1 MYQEEAKLEEADL
14 FSDPEDDLYQHVCE
28 IRRSLSL
35 DSEGTEPEAQKGNVL
50 SKVAFFE
57 TFQRSFETQSLST
70 SESSFRRSLIQDE
83 LEELA
88 SRPRLQASHEE
99 HEQAQMEHEEEPECQ
114 LEFDDIFPAH
124 REEDEIEV
132 HVDEHTHEEVG
143 EGDDE
148 SLVSVSD
155 TEDVLDSTDY
165 GMRNVGAQDYE
176 LENKLY
182 LTHEFIEEEP
192 STLEIFD
199 FSDEEASHQYA
210 DLTEQPLSSTK
221 SVVATTKTGT
231 EFQKQ
236 ESWKLRKEETPHS
249 LEDTPENY
257 SRESFQTSE
266 ASVQAPET
274 FCTKPLDPDLF
285 LQVTKQDDAGD
296 RMEEVISRIGL
307 LSVEENIED
316 SNNLL
321 DFKDTTEGKRL
332 TGIVSR
338 RNEFEVPDKQTLTD
352 ETCEALVKD
361 SVESE
366 IDFDELFAR
375 LERDETENERDRAAP
390 QTVMEIETSQ
400 SPDNF
405 CEVIT
410 RDQVGD
416 RSMAME
422 RISSDLEVQT
432 SDQSSVREEEK
443 EKELEPDITLH
454 YEYPTLLAQGD
465 IELVAENIEAVEKN
479 HKPERTVDVEE
490 LQANIDSLLRKDT
503 SDSAMEEK
511 SCEAVVRDHNAE
523 RARGFEEIGLISVL
537 PDDTYSVDEPAQPLC
552 YHPAHKPTVRKLH
565 EVTEIIDAEVRQDAR
580 SEINF
585 EEIFLSIDENKDDR
599 FYEEMEDQCFDS
611 VQDNSD
617 TALQE
622 ELCEAVFRDYDQEHA
637 KDLHEEGSE
646 SQMIPVP
653 PEDNETFHKPV
664 EPLPYDQAPVTS
676 TDSQSSEVTEVLTAE
691 VRRHLRS
698 EINVEET
705 FSHLKEQTAEYDDE
719 IAEKTVP
726 TVAESPSRASLYVV
740 EDTVVDDV
748 EHCSPSTSAHISH
761 ETESDVPTKEIF
773 EVNQLAE
780 PERQASLYKEEES
793 FVIDVTAEVPSSP
806 KHIAEEGVNL
816 ERMESV
822 GEVKERKEEERA
834 SLIAD
839 DRELVTKVPSESLSL
854 QSVTG
859 EVENVAPFEQAP
871 NETEMGHFNKASLFR
886 EEVPDVQQLAAD
898 VFSSPRHISSEC
910 ENVMFAETEVL
921 EQRDEETESLYIA
934 ENTAADSMVIKEA
947 SLYPLFIACES
958 QNFDPKTQIEE
969 REQPKDETSPLM
981 YSEEVMSF
989 AEIKYDTPL
998 SPKHIAC
1005 ECTHAD
1011 FVENVESKEPI
1022 AQENRAS
1029 LYWEDEVPA
1038 EKIGYDIPASP
1049 KHVAGES
1056 LNTKFIEEVRE
1067 LTEDGKRAC
1076 LFMEEETTVSRVTTG
1091 AAAAMHVAHESVI
1104 KESREEIIEGE
1115 PYELEKKSSRL
1126 MEEDSVINEVIQD
1139 TPSSPKHILGEIQT
1153 VDSFEDVYEGSI
1165 EERQRASLVVEET
1178 VAFDDLAA
1186 GTSSSPKHIAGEIPN
1201 RETFEETEEAQE
1213 YENKRASIFVEENI
1227 SHGYVSL
1234 KDSSRKHVAAEI
1246 LNSELLEV
1254 GADEDSPESDYGE
1267 HFEEFERTCCT
1278 GTYVET
1284 PKAIYVAGEVQNRYT
1299 HGEDAE
1305 DILQLDESVK
1315 YEDFQHTVTTSILAQ
1330 KPQPPVHIAE
1340 ELTNIMPQ
1348 EELLEEG
1355 KTEEEVSAEEIEETQ
1370 FQTTTVLLK
1379 SPQSLL
1385 SIAAAVLEQNIEAPH
1400 QEAPEEFTTKTEVM
1414 QQYSEEE
1421 LNEIKIVASEDVSSN
1436 ASLAHEIKSSLPRE
1450 KTVITTVTSEHSP
1463 VLYVEN
1469 EATDDMVSDN
1479 TKVPVILID
1488 LAGKISDEEDDDV
1501 YLVEERQE
1509 TEDAK
1514 NTKGYETETSTA
1526 HPTEEQCVESHA
1538 AAEFCVSEVV
1548 LEDSLIIKKEEFVEP
1563 FEESEE
1569 GSVSELLSESSSS
1582 PLHVSSELKDFQDFE
1597 TINEEYGSER
1607 YHAISYEEGDY
1618 VSEITITNGLPPLF
1632 ITEELSQDAYK
1643 ENILKEESTVIET
1656 AREYAE
1662 YGEVEDALPTQTS
1675 VGTSQSPLQTTTDVL
1690 DSKFTEG
1697 VKKEEDEPDGR
1708 EFADKFI
1715 DTGGINEKMTNSQ
1728 SDLST
1733 LRERVDATGTE
1744 TAEDETDNAQKL
1756 GGQEVVS
1763 LPAEQEQVVH
1773 REEIRQEVWE
1783 VEVTKGSQHVETFR
1797 EKHKKGQMQRSVEK
1811 SSYLELESK
1820 ESHSV
1825 SQTQR
1830 GEIVLV
1836 GEQGEQM
1843 EVSHKMETKVE
1854 VMSTRTVQYSSST
1867 TLASGGEVT
1876 TKETKHHL
1884 KTNGACIS
1892 REEVKNIEEVSF
1904 TEIQGTRQQRLW
1916 IKEEMENPLETN
1928 DELSESILERE
1939 TKDQESERF
1948 ERELSQ
1954 EETEVR
1960 LMKSEVLEY
1969 KTVELK
1975 AQLDN
1980 PRITVERETTLVRA
1994 FVVPTPASEGHE
2006 QTLMREDS
2014 ITAILKDDEVSLEKE
2029 SEGEKFEE
2037 EIDIMRVDEA
2047 LSEQEF
2053 RGEGA
2058 DKGDRLKSRS
2068 SKGVSVD
2075 ATGKWEERESLI
2087 HRSDQKN
2094 VPYEGETG
2102 ICDEDPLYEEEC
2114 EVRRVDEALG
2124 KSDDGVVGIHACE
2137 EVEVTALRKE
2147 KALTTEASESP
2158 GEMKLRVQSPVFE
2171 EELEISA
2178 LPAEDR
2184 SYQEDQQER
2193 DKDVEQRELL
2203 EEEVEVSA
2211 ITSQEESP
2219 VLEVELEVEHVEK
2232 QKTEEDVR
2240 SKEVALFEEELEIS
2254 TVPNEEEQIKTQDS
2268 DEDKTIERTV
2278 ILEEDH
2284 PIGIDERDGEI
2295 VENAEHVGAGSM
2307 RTEDQTDK
2315 KSDNHSEIS
2324 DPSTQRKPLDLSQV
2338 DLYEE
2343 DESGLETRYYVE
2355 LSSSESLEP
2364 HYEEMEDQTCY
2375 TEKYVR
2381 QGDPLEENLE
2391 EFILVKYGDEFE
2403 SSGEEDISD
2412 HREIYVIPEEEND
2425 VENRDVESARDDK
2438 VDIEDPKPESFFQEG
2453 SENTGLEEIRESPEF
2468 EMDDS
2473 DELDEEEQ
2481 RQLEEYERLESF
2493 VILEEKLSQVESDDD
2508 EIADLEEEVGDENV
2522 FHSDVHSSSEE
2533 TLHEDELAQTMIAS
2547 SIQQASAFTEP
2558 EYHDKQQETSHDD
2571 GFTETQKQISTEKE
2585 EQSVERSPSR
2595 QEDPRTGEQ
2604 FKAADDSSVEVA
2616 HSKSRTNEEARGE
2629 SLSEDQQDQKGHSEL
2644 SRAKEEKTEQQLSSD
2659 SSGEQS
2665 VSSEGS
2671 LSATPSVDLEGELA

>member
-1 MYQEEAKLEEADL
+1 MYQEEAELEEADL

-57 TFQRSFETQSLST
+57 TFQRSFETQSLSN

-124 REEDEIEV
+124 REEDEIEI
-132 HVDEHTHEEVG
+132 HVDEHTHEEAG

-155 TEDVLDSTDY
+155 TEEVLDSTDY
-165 GMRNVGAQDYE
+165 GIRNVGVQDYE

-182 LTHEFIEEEP
+182 VTDEFIEEEP

-210 DLTEQPLSSTK
+210 DLTEQQLLSTE
-221 SVVATTKTGT
+221 SVMATTKTGT
-231 EFQKQ
+231 EFQKK
-236 ESWKLRKEETPHS
+236 ESWKLSKEETSHS
-249 LEDTPENY
+249 LEDTPEKY
-257 SRESFQTSE
+257 SKESFQTTDE
-266 ASVQAPET
+266 SVQAPET
-274 FCTKPLDPDLF
+274 CCTKSLDPDLC
-285 LQVTKQDDAGD
+285 LQAKKQDDAGD

-316 SNNLL
+316 SNDLL
-321 DFKDTTEGKRL
+321 DFNDTIEGKLL

-338 RNEFEVPDKQTLTD
+338 RNEYEVPDKQTLID
-352 ETCEALVKD
+352 ETCEARVRD
-361 SVESE
+361 SLESE
-366 IDFDELFAR
+366 TDFDDLFAR
-375 LERDETENERDRAAP
+375 LERHETENERDHAVP

-400 SPDNF
+400 SPIDL
-405 CEVIT
+405 CQVIT
-410 RDQVGD
+410 RDHVGE

-432 SDQSSVREEEK
+432 SDQSSVIDEEK
-443 EKELEPDITLH
+443 EKELKPDITLH
-454 YEYPTLLAQGD
+454 YEYLTLLAQGD
-465 IELVAENIEAVEKN
+465 IELAAENIEAVEKN
-479 HKPERTVDVEE
+479 HKPERSVDVEE

-503 SDSAMEEK
+503 SESAMEEE
-511 SCEAVVRDHNAE
+511 SCEAVVCDHNAE
-523 RARGFEEIGLISVL
+523 RARVFEEIGLISVS
-537 PDDTYSVDEPAQPLC
+537 PDDTYSVDEPAEPLP
-552 YHPAHKPTVRKLH
+552 YHPAPKSTGKNLH
-565 EVTEIIDAEVRQDAR
+565 QVTEIIDAEVRQDAR

-585 EEIFLSIDENKDDR
+585 EQLFLSIDENKDDQ
-599 FYEEMEDQCFDS
+599 FYEEMEDQCFES

-646 SQMIPVP
+646 IQMIRVSA
-653 PEDNETFHKPV
+653 DDTETFHKPV

-676 TDSQSSEVTEVLTAE
+676 TDDQSSEVTEDITAE
-691 VRRHLRS
+691 VRRHRRS
-698 EINVEET
+698 EINFEET
-705 FSHLKEQTAEYDDE
+705 FSHLEEQTAEYDHE
-719 IAEKTVP
+719 ISEKTVP
-726 TVAESPSRASLYVV
+726 TVAESPSRTSLHVV

-761 ETESDVPTKEIF
+761 ETESDVRTKEIV

-780 PERQASLYKEEES
+780 PKRQASLYKEEET
-793 FVIDVTAEVPSSP
+793 FVVDVTAEVPSSP
-806 KHIAEEGVNL
+806 KHIAGKSVNL
-816 ERMESV
+816 ERMEVV
-822 GEVKERKEEERA
+822 GEVKERKEEKRA
-834 SLIAD
+834 SLIVD

-854 QSVTG
+854 QSVAG

-871 NETEMGHFNKASLFR
+871 NETEIVPFNKASLFM
-886 EEVPDVQQLAAD
+886 EEVPDVQKLAAD

-910 ENVMFAETEVL
+910 ENDMFAETEVL
-921 EQRDEETESLYIA
+921 EQRDEERASLYIE
-934 ENTAADSMVIKEA
+934 ENTIADSIKEA

-958 QNFDPKTQIEE
+958 QNVDPKTQIEE
-969 REQPKDETSPLM
+969 REQPKDATSPLM

-1011 FVENVESKEPI
+1011 FVEKVESKEPI

-1029 LYWEDEVPA
+1029 LYWEDEVQV
-1038 EKIGYDIPASP
+1038 EKVGCDLPASP
-1049 KHVAGES
+1049 KHAAGES

-1067 LTEDGKRAC
+1067 LTEDEQRAS
-1076 LFMEEETTVSRVTTG
+1076 LFMEEETTDIRVTTG
-1091 AAAAMHVAHESVI
+1091 AAAAMNVAHERVN
-1104 KESREEIIEGE
+1104 KENMEEIIEGE
-1115 PYELEKKSSRL
+1115 PCELEKRSSVF
-1126 MEEDSVINEVIQD
+1126 MEEDLVIKEVQD

-1165 EERQRASLVVEET
+1165 EERQRASLVVEEA
-1178 VAFDDLAA
+1178 VAFDDLA
-1186 GTSSSPKHIAGEIPN
+1186 TDTPSSPQHIAGEITN

-1234 KDSSRKHVAAEI
+1234 KDSSRNHVAAEI
-1246 LNSELLEV
+1246 LNSGLLEV
-1254 GADEDSPESDYGE
+1254 GDDEDSPESDYGE
-1267 HFEEFERTCCT
+1267 HFEEFERTCGT

-1284 PKAIYVAGEVQNRYT
+1284 PKPIYVAGEVQNRCT
-1299 HGEDAE
+1299 HGEAAE

-1315 YEDFQHTVTTSILAQ
+1315 YEDFQHTVTTPILVQ
-1330 KPQPPVHIAE
+1330 KPQPPIHIAE
-1340 ELTNIMPQ
+1340 ELTNVMPQ
-1348 EELLEEG
+1348 EELSEEE

-1370 FQTTTVLLK
+1370 FQTRTVLLK

-1385 SIAAAVLEQNIEAPH
+1385 SIAAAVLEQNIEASH
-1400 QEAPEEFTTKTEVM
+1400 QEAPEEFTTTTEVT
-1414 QQYSEEE
+1414 QQYREEE
-1421 LNEIKIVASEDVSSN
+1421 LNEVKFEASEDVSSN
-1436 ASLAHEIKSSLPRE
+1436 ASVAHEIKSLLQRE

-1469 EATDDMVSDN
+1469 EATDDMVTDN

-1501 YLVEERQE
+1501 YLDEERKE
-1509 TEDAK
+1509 TDAK
-1514 NTKGYETETSTA
+1514 NTEGYEKEISTA
-1526 HPTEEQCVESHA
+1526 HPTEEQCVESQT
-1538 AAEFCVSEVV
+1538 AAEFCVSREVV

-1597 TINEEYGSER
+1597 TINEEYDSER
-1607 YHAISYEEGDY
+1607 YHAVSYEEGDY
-1618 VSEITITNGLPPLF
+1618 VSEITITKGLPPLF
-1632 ITEELSQDAYK
+1632 ITEKLSQDAYK
-1643 ENILKEESTVIET
+1643 ENILKEESIVIET
-1656 AREYAE
+1656 AREYD
-1662 YGEVEDALPTQTS
+1662 EVEDALPTQAS
-1675 VGTSQSPLQTTTDVL
+1675 IVTSQSPLQTTTDVL
-1690 DSKFTEG
+1690 DSKCTEG

-1733 LRERVDATGTE
+1733 LGERVDATDPQ

-1756 GGQEVVS
+1756 GGQEIVS

-1773 REEIRQEVWE
+1773 REEILQEVWE

-1797 EKHKKGQMQRSVEK
+1797 EKHKKEQMQRSVEK
-1811 SSYLELESK
+1811 PSYLELESK

-1836 GEQGEQM
+1836 GEQGERM
-1843 EVSHKMETKVE
+1843 EVSRKMETKVE

-1916 IKEEMENPLETN
+1916 IKEEMENPIETN

-1939 TKDQESERF
+1939 TKDQESQRF

-1969 KTVELK
+1969 KAVELK

-2058 DKGDRLKSRS
+2058 DKVDCLKSRS
-2068 SKGVSVD
+2068 SKGVTVD
-2075 ATGKWEERESLI
+2075 AMGKWEEGESPI

-2094 VPYEGETG
+2094 VSYEGETG

-2137 EVEVTALRKE
+2137 AVEVTALRKE
-2147 KALTTEASESP
+2147 KALTTEASDSP

-2219 VLEVELEVEHVEK
+2219 VLEAELEVEHVEK
-2232 QKTEEDVR
+2232 QKTEEDVP

-2284 PIGIDERDGEI
+2284 PIGIEERDGEI
-2295 VENAEHVGAGSM
+2295 VENAEHVGADSM
-2307 RTEDQTDK
+2307 RTEEQTDK
-2315 KSDNHSEIS
+2315 ESANHSEIS
-2324 DPSTQRKPLDLSQV
+2324 DLSTQREPLDLSQV

-2438 VDIEDPKPESFFQEG
+2438 VDIKDPKPESFFREG
-2453 SENTGLEEIRESPEF
+2453 SDNTGLEEIRESPEF

-2558 EYHDKQQETSHDD
+2558 EYKQQETSHDD
-2571 GFTETQKQISTEKE
+2571 GFTETQEQISTEKE

-2595 QEDPRTGEQ
+2595 KEDPRTGEQ

-2616 HSKSRTNEEARGE
+2616 HSKSPTNEEARGE

-2644 SRAKEEKTEQQLSSD
+2644 RRAKEEKTEQQLSSD

>member
-1 MYQEEAKLEEADL
+1 MYQEEAELEEADL

-57 TFQRSFETQSLST
+57 TFQRSFETQSLSN

-124 REEDEIEV
+124 REEDEIEI
-132 HVDEHTHEEVG
+132 HVDEHMHDEAG

-165 GMRNVGAQDYE
+165 DIRNVGAQDYE

-231 EFQKQ
+231 EFQKK
-236 ESWKLRKEETPHS
+236 ESWKLRKEETPYS
-249 LEDTPENY
+249 KEDTPENY
-257 SRESFQTSE
+257 SKESFQTSE

-274 FCTKPLDPDLF
+274 FCTKPLDPDLCR
-285 LQVTKQDDAGD
+285 QVTKQDDAGD

-316 SNNLL
+316 SNDRL
-321 DFKDTTEGKRL
+321 DFNNTIERKLL
-332 TGIVSR
+332 TGIVTR
-338 RNEFEVPDKQTLTD
+338 RKDYEVPDKQTLID

-375 LERDETENERDRAAP
+375 LERDETENERDRAVP

-400 SPDNF
+400 SPDNL

-410 RDQVGD
+410 RDHVGE

-422 RISSDLEVQT
+422 RITSDLEVQT
-432 SDQSSVREEEK
+432 SDQSSVSDEEK

-454 YEYPTLLAQGD
+454 YENPTLLAQGD
-465 IELVAENIEAVEKN
+465 IEVVAENIEAVEKH

-490 LQANIDSLLRKDT
+490 LQANIDSLLRKHT
-503 SDSAMEEK
+503 SESAMEEE

-537 PDDTYSVDEPAQPLC
+537 PDDTYSVDEPAEPLR
-552 YHPAHKPTVRKLH
+552 YHPAPKSTVRKLH
-565 EVTEIIDAEVRQDAR
+565 EVTEIIDAEVRQDVR

-585 EEIFLSIDENKDDR
+585 EQLFLSIDENKDDR

-646 SQMIPVP
+646 IQMIPVP

-664 EPLPYDQAPVTS
+664 EPLPYDQASVTP
-676 TDSQSSEVTEVLTAE
+676 TDDQSSEVTEVLTAE

-719 IAEKTVP
+719 IAEKTLP

-761 ETESDVPTKEIF
+761 ETESDVPTKEIV

-780 PERQASLYKEEES
+780 PKRQASLYKEEET
-793 FVIDVTAEVPSSP
+793 FVVDVTAEVPSSP
-806 KHIAEEGVNL
+806 KHIAGEGVNL
-816 ERMESV
+816 ERMEVV
-822 GEVKERKEEERA
+822 GKEKERKEEKRA
-834 SLIAD
+834 SLIVD
-839 DRELVTKVPSESLSL
+839 DRELVT
-854 QSVTG
+854 
-859 EVENVAPFEQAP
+859 N
-871 NETEMGHFNKASLFR
+871 
-886 EEVPDVQQLAAD
+886 
-898 VFSSPRHISSEC
+898 
-910 ENVMFAETEVL
+910 
-921 EQRDEETESLYIA
+921 
-934 ENTAADSMVIKEA
+934 
-947 SLYPLFIACES
+947 
-958 QNFDPKTQIEE
+958 
-969 REQPKDETSPLM
+969 
-981 YSEEVMSF
+981 
-989 AEIKYDTPL
+989 
-998 SPKHIAC
+998 
-1005 ECTHAD
+1005 
-1011 FVENVESKEPI
+1011 
-1022 AQENRAS
+1022 
-1029 LYWEDEVPA
+1029 
-1038 EKIGYDIPASP
+1038 
-1049 KHVAGES
+1049 
-1056 LNTKFIEEVRE
+1056 VRE
-1067 LTEDGKRAC
+1067 LTEDEKRAS

-1091 AAAAMHVAHESVI
+1091 AAAAMHVAHERVI
-1104 KESREEIIEGE
+1104 KESMEEIIEGE
-1115 PYELEKKSSRL
+1115 SYELEKKSSRL

-1165 EERQRASLVVEET
+1165 EERQRASLVVEEA

-1186 GTSSSPKHIAGEIPN
+1186 GTPSSPKHIAGEITN

-1234 KDSSRKHVAAEI
+1234 KDSSRNHVAAEI

-1254 GADEDSPESDYGE
+1254 GDDEDSPESDYGE
-1267 HFEEFERTCCT
+1267 HFEEFERTCGT
-1278 GTYVET
+1278 GTSVET

-1299 HGEDAE
+1299 HGGAAE
-1305 DILQLDESVK
+1305 DILQLDDIVK

-1340 ELTNIMPQ
+1340 ELTNIMPE
-1348 EELLEEG
+1348 EELSEEG

-1370 FQTTTVLLK
+1370 FQTTTILLK

-1385 SIAAAVLEQNIEAPH
+1385 SIAAAVLEQNIEASH
-1400 QEAPEEFTTKTEVM
+1400 QEEPEEFTMKTEVT

-1421 LNEIKIVASEDVSSN
+1421 LNEIKTAASEDVSSN
-1436 ASLAHEIKSSLPRE
+1436 ASVAHEIKSSLQRE

-1469 EATDDMVSDN
+1469 EGTGDMVSDN

-1501 YLVEERQE
+1501 YLDEERQE
-1509 TEDAK
+1509 TDAE
-1514 NTKGYETETSTA
+1514 NTKGYETETNTA

-1548 LEDSLIIKKEEFVEP
+1548 LEDSLIIKKEEFVKP

-1607 YHAISYEEGDY
+1607 YHAMSYEEGDY
-1618 VSEITITNGLPPLF
+1618 VSEITITKGLPPLF

-1656 AREYAE
+1656 AREY
-1662 YGEVEDALPTQTS
+1662 GEVEDALPTQTS

-1690 DSKFTEG
+1690 DSKCTEV
-1697 VKKEEDEPDGR
+1697 VKKEEDEPDGG

-1773 REEIRQEVWE
+1773 REEILQEVWE

-1854 VMSTRTVQYSSST
+1854 VTSTRTVQYSSST

-1876 TKETKHHL
+1876 TKETKHHS
-1884 KTNGACIS
+1884 KTNGARIS
-1892 REEVKNIEEVSF
+1892 REEVKKIEEVSF
-1904 TEIQGTRQQRLW
+1904 TEKQGTRQQRLW
-1916 IKEEMENPLETN
+1916 IKGKMENPLETN
-1928 DELSESILERE
+1928 GELSESILERE

-1969 KTVELK
+1969 KSVELK
-1975 AQLDN
+1975 AQLGN
-1980 PRITVERETTLVRA
+1980 PRITVEQETTLVRA

-2075 ATGKWEERESLI
+2075 AMGKLEERESPI

-2114 EVRRVDEALG
+2114 EVRRVDEELG

-2184 SYQEDQQER
+2184 SYQEDQQQR

-2240 SKEVALFEEELEIS
+2240 SKEVALFEEELELS

-2268 DEDKTIERTV
+2268 DEEKTIERTV

-2284 PIGIDERDGEI
+2284 PIGIEERDGEI
-2295 VENAEHVGAGSM
+2295 VENAEHVGADSM

-2315 KSDNHSEIS
+2315 ESANHSKIP
-2324 DPSTQRKPLDLSQV
+2324 DLSTQREPLDLSQV

-2343 DESGLETRYYVE
+2343 DEGGLETRYYVE

-2425 VENRDVESARDDK
+2425 VENRDVESARGNK
-2438 VDIEDPKPESFFQEG
+2438 VNIKDPKPESFFREG

-2558 EYHDKQQETSHDD
+2558 EYKQQETSHDD
-2571 GFTETQKQISTEKE
+2571 GFTETQEQISTEKE
-2585 EQSVERSPSR
+2585 EQSVERFPSR
-2595 QEDPRTGEQ
+2595 KDPRTGEQ
-2604 FKAADDSSVEVA
+2604 FKAADDTSVEVA
-2616 HSKSRTNEEARGE
+2616 HSKSPTNEEARGE